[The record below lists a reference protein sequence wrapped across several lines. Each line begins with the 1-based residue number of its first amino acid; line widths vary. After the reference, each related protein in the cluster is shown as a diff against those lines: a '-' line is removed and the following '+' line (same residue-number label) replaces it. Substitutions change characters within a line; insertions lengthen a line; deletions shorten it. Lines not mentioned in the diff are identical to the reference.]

1 LRQGAKAEAEKVLE
15 RIAEFDPKAFERNA
29 ETAALKARWYRE
41 NGDRLGERDVLKQAY
56 GNNPSSYYLGD
67 LLGQVQLDL
76 DETDEA
82 RLTYRQ
88 VLQTLEKLP
97 DQNVWTAA
105 TALTAVIVLADKEQ
119 RIDQQ
124 TRELRRLRPSR
135 EQLASIE
142 RGLGRVIERIGAD
155 PSILQRLRQS
165 PHDE

>member
-1 LRQGAKAEAEKVLE
+1 M
-15 RIAEFDPKAFERNA
+15 
-29 ETAALKARWYRE
+29 
-41 NGDRLGERDVLKQAY
+41 
-56 GNNPSSYYLGD
+56 
-67 LLGQVQLDL
+67 
-76 DETDEA
+76 
-82 RLTYRQ
+82 
-88 VLQTLEKLP
+88 LQTLEKLP